1 MAGNRCGRLS
11 LETDSCQLT
20 MQGGHC
26 AVQGWTESLLSS
38 LSLFLCFFTCVMGLD
53 YIIAT
58 WLVVLCIV
66 KAKHLSRIGKLAV
79 SHLCICA
86 VAVPSSSSWQRFQA
100 AMKDNSDVHQRHS
113 NVHTHTWVT
122 VAVPLLL
129 EKVIPQLQQGQL
141 ATPARLSAQKVQ
153 DLGTVNTLPLWSL
166 FSEEVIRCST
176 TRCKSSVSRWKWI
189 SKVFTKVQLFCIVKI
204 SVATRLAWRGKFSLR
219 IFASFVSQGGC
230 RWIGYQ

>member
-1 MAGNRCGRLS
+1 
-11 LETDSCQLT
+11 

-79 SHLCICA
+79 SDLCICA

-113 NVHTHTWVT
+113 NVHTHTHMSHCCCPFIT
-122 VAVPLLL
+122 RESYP
-129 EKVIPQLQQGQL
+129 P
-141 ATPARLSAQKVQ
+141 TPAGSTSHSSQAQCSESARPWNSEI
-153 DLGTVNTLPLWSL
+153 GSNTLPLWSL

>member
-1 MAGNRCGRLS
+1 
-11 LETDSCQLT
+11 

-38 LSLFLCFFTCVMGLD
+38 LSLFLCFFTCIMGLD

-66 KAKHLSRIGKLAV
+66 KAKHLSRIGKLDV
-79 SHLCICA
+79 SDLCICA
-86 VAVPSSSSWQRFQA
+86 VAVPSSSSWQSFQA

-153 DLGTVNTLPLWSL
+153 DLGTVKLGRILSPSDL
-166 FSEEVIRCST
+166 FSVRKWSGVQQPGAKAQYQGENEFLKYSQKCNFFAL
-176 TRCKSSVSRWKWI
+176 WK
-189 SKVFTKVQLFCIVKI
+189 
-204 SVATRLAWRGKFSLR
+204 
-219 IFASFVSQGGC
+219 
-230 RWIGYQ
+230 